1 MQLRTVA
8 AGLALALPLLT
19 SACVES
25 DRLVTP
31 NTAPENAIFARYVA
45 MGNSITAGWQSDGIN
60 DSTQRRSYAAMV
72 ARASGFPY
80 YYASLQGR
88 GCRPPMVS
96 NITDPPARV
105 GGGTDQTCDLRALD
119 EHPWLSNV
127 AVPGATSFSP
137 VNNLSPAA
145 NSSIL
150 TTLILGGRTQI
161 QAMQDAEPTLVSLW
175 IGNNDLLGA
184 LTFEANPG
192 NPALITPQLAFEDN
206 YGTILD
212 AIEATGAPAVL
223 IGLGD
228 VTTLPYASRAAIYYC
243 LTYDDP
249 VCVAPLPPDP
259 DPNFAGLAGLGV
271 WTVTASCSPAAA
283 GLGTL
288 VPWPVIL
295 AKLGAATNPG
305 GPVPQTLDCD
315 VDTEVVTPAE
325 YVGLQTALAGFNAF
339 IEAQATARGMAYLDL
354 NAIQLANVANGMIPA
369 LPDLLPAL
377 AGQPVT
383 FGPLVSLD
391 GVHPSTDGHGLIA
404 DSLAALINR
413 THGTTIPVPVPR

>member
-19 SACVES
+19 GACAES

-45 MGNSITAGWQSDGIN
+45 MGNSITAGFQSAGIN
-60 DSTQRRSYAAMV
+60 DSTQRRSYAAMIG
-72 ARASGFPY
+72 RASGFPY
-80 YYASLQGR
+80 RYASLQGR
-88 GCRPPMVS
+88 GCPPPFTNNV
-96 NITDPPARV
+96 TQERV
-105 GGGTDQTCDLRALD
+105 GGGTPLTCDLRAPD
-119 EHPWLSNV
+119 HHPWLTNV

-137 VNNLSPAA
+137 VDNLSPGA
-145 NSSIL
+145 NSNAL
-150 TTLILGGRTQI
+150 TTFILGGRTQV
-161 QAMQDAEPTLVSLW
+161 QAMQDAQPTLVSVW
-175 IGNNDLLGA
+175 IGNNDVLGA
-184 LTFEANPG
+184 LTSTANPG
-192 NPALITPQLAFEDN
+192 NPALVTPQLAFEAN
-206 YGTILD
+206 YGGMLD
-212 AIEATGAPAVL
+212 AIEATGAEAAL
-223 IGLGD
+223 ISVGN
-228 VTTLPYASRAAIYYC
+228 VAAIPYASRAAIYYC

-249 VCVAPLPPDP
+249 VCAAPLPEDP

-295 AKLGAATNPG
+295 TKLGAATNPG

-325 YVGLQTALAGFNAF
+325 NAGMQAAVAGYNAY
-339 IEAQATARGMAYLDL
+339 IAAEATARGMAYLDVNPTL
-354 NAIQLANVANGMIPA
+354 LAKVADGTIPA

-383 FGPLVSLD
+383 FGPLFSLD
-391 GVHPSTDGHGLIA
+391 GVHPSTEAHGLVA
-404 DSLAALINR
+404 DLLAALINQ
-413 THGTTIPVPVPR
+413 TYGTTIPVPVPR

>member
-19 SACVES
+19 AACTES

-31 NTAPENAIFARYVA
+31 NTAPENAIFAHYVA
-45 MGNSITAGWQSDGIN
+45 MGNSITAGFQSAGIN
-60 DSTQRRSYAAMV
+60 DSTQRRSYPAMIT
-72 ARASGFPY
+72 RASGFPY

-88 GCRPPMVS
+88 GCPPPFTNNVTQER
-96 NITDPPARV
+96 I
-105 GGGTDQTCDLRALD
+105 GGGSATTCDLRAPD
-119 EHPWLSNV
+119 HHPWLTNV

-137 VNNLSPAA
+137 VDNLSPGA
-145 NSSIL
+145 NSNAL
-150 TTLILGGRTQI
+150 TTFILGGRTQV
-161 QAMQDAEPTLVSLW
+161 QAMQDAEPTLVTLW
-175 IGNNDLLGA
+175 LGNNDVLGA
-184 LTFEANPG
+184 LTSTANPGDPALVTPQVAFEAN
-192 NPALITPQLAFEDN
+192 
-206 YGTILD
+206 YGAILD
-212 AIEATGAPAVL
+212 AVEATGAPGVL
-223 IGLGD
+223 IS
-228 VTTLPYASRAAIYYC
+228 VANVAVIPYASRAAIYYC
-243 LTYDDP
+243 LTYDDAA
-249 VCVAPLPPDP
+249 CAAPLPEDP

-288 VPWPVIL
+288 VPWPIL
-295 AKLGAATNPG
+295 LTKLGAATNPG

-315 VDTEVVTPAE
+315 VDAEVVTPAE
-325 YVGLQTALAGFNAF
+325 NAGLQAAVTGFNAY
-339 IEAQATARGMAYLDL
+339 IEAQAAARGMAYFDINPTL
-354 NAIQLANVANGMIPA
+354 LAKVADGTIPP

-383 FGPLVSLD
+383 FGPLFTLD
-391 GVHPSTDGHGLIA
+391 GVHPSTEAQGLVA